1 MKQYQV
7 SNYVIRYVKEN
18 NRRAFR
24 AAISNW
30 DGTPY
35 CNVRN
40 SFYDKDVLDM
50 LNNEIKNS

>member
-1 MKQYQV
+1 
-7 SNYVIRYVKEN
+7 VKEN
-18 NRRAFR
+18 NRCAFR